1 MVLSCAQTTVVFET
15 ECGKQV
21 VGHAVRAEGKETG
34 VKITQ
39 GGFRGVASIKSVRV
53 VGREEQTNAERARDA
68 FVLRA
73 LKGAFTSLTES
84 PFVKMLW
91 FPDPTPRDRGAAR
104 RASVS
109 PRIDDDQED
118 EGERFGDVFNGLNPS
133 QKGVVRAMWSTEPL
147 VVAHGMFLIP
157 RISGIYADAPTRS
170 SWNRENVYHRGSARG
185 AEGDMGNRAVKR
197 RSQEHRAHPCEGE
210 IQDRLQDTSIEGVL
224 CRMVSHLQ
232 S

>member
-1 MVLSCAQTTVVFET
+1 MVLSCAQTTVVFEM
-15 ECGKQV
+15 ECGKQM
-21 VGHAVRAEGKETG
+21 VGQAVRAEGKETG

-39 GGFRGVASIKSVRV
+39 GGFRGGVAAIKSVRV

-73 LKGAFTSLTES
+73 LQGAFTSLAES

-118 EGERFGDVFNGLNPS
+118 EGEGFGDVFNGLNPS
-133 QKGVVRAMWSTEPL
+133 QKGVVRAMWSTEQPL

-157 RISGIYADAPTRS
+157 S
-170 SWNRENVYHRGSARG
+170 
-185 AEGDMGNRAVKR
+185 MK
-197 RSQEHRAHPCEGE
+197 
-210 IQDRLQDTSIEGVL
+210 LQDL
-224 CRMVSHLQ
+224 R
-232 S
+232 